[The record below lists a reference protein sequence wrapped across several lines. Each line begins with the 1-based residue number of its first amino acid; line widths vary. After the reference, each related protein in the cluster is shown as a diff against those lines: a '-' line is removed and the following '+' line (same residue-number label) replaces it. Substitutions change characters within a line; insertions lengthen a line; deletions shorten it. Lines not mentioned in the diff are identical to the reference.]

1 MSILRLYKTFGFNL
15 RNQPSTLMPG
25 YQALAARK
33 YDKPCSWC
41 QKNLGREFYG
51 HSVKN
56 LS

>member
-1 MSILRLYKTFGFNL
+1 
-15 RNQPSTLMPG
+15 MPG